1 MASETAGS
9 GGAGDGDAAGGSGG
23 TGGGRSYDFTQPGT
37 YPRSGREKLGGVM
50 FLGRAI
56 DKMRAHING
65 TVGDYNSHRGMSNRV
80 FELFGVT
87 AEQFE
92 EAVRQNPTDGDVL
105 DWLQQHG
112 RKPSQAEIEQ
122 FNATLQDLAP
132 NEEMQP
138 RFRAALERMGHG
150 HRTDVRTWLD
160 MQDLDE
166 GRLK

>member
-1 MASETAGS
+1 LATDSAGRP
-9 GGAGDGDAAGGSGG
+9 GE
-23 TGGGRSYDFTQPGT
+23 RSYDFTQPGR
-37 YPRSGREKLGGVM
+37 YPRSGREKLGGIM
-50 FLGRAI
+50 FLARAI
-56 DKMRAHING
+56 DKMRAHVAG
-65 TVGDYNSHRGMSNRV
+65 TVGEYNSHRGMSSRV
-80 FELFGVT
+80 FDLFGVT

-92 EAVRQNPTDGDVL
+92 EAVRVNPSDEGVL
-105 DWLQQHG
+105 AWLQQHG
-112 RKPSQAEIEQ
+112 RKPSQSEIDQ

-150 HRTDVRTWLD
+150 QRTDVRTWLD